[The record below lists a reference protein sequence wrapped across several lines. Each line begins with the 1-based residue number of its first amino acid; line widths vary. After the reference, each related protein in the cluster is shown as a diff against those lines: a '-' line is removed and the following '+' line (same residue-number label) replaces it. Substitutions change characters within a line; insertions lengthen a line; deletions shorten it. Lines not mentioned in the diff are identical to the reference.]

1 MFGDVRGD
9 LPGVIIR
16 FSYGELDQATNK
28 FSDENVIGVGGT
40 STVYR
45 GQLSDGRIVAI
56 KRLRPVGSE
65 GDFEFLSEVGFRVS
79 VSAPALTNFIC
90 LSGL

>member
-9 LPGVIIR
+9 LPGIIVQ

-28 FSDENVIGVGGT
+28 FSDENIIGVGGT

-45 GQLSDGRIVAI
+45 GQLSDGRMVAM
-56 KRLRPVGSE
+56 KKLLPVGSE
-65 GDFEFLSEVGFRVS
+65 ADFEFLSEVGFRIS
-79 VSAPALTNFIC
+79 GNMPAFP
-90 LSGL
+90 